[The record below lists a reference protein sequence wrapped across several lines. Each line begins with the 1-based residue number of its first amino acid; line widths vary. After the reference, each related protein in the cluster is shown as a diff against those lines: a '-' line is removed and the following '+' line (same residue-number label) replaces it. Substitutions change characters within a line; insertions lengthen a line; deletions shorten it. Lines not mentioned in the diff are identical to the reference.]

1 MVIFI
6 KLNVNMETKDLAD
19 KNKIEYTDL
28 SPMGVSSVAF
38 TKENALLILKIIRQ
52 ENIPILGGDVCLV
65 SNGKI
70 QYTADHWS
78 FSKKDDETLRQYT
91 ERSYQATFDYITKYY
106 ITEYSEER
114 ITYFW
119 KISIRKQKIQKLELN
134 EVPLFDI
141 VIPRSKEI
149 LGCLFY

>member
-1 MVIFI
+1 MG
-6 KLNVNMETKDLAD
+6 TKDLAD
-19 KNKIEYTDL
+19 KNKIGYIDL

-52 ENIPILGGDVCLV
+52 ENIPILGGDVCFV
-65 SNGKI
+65 INGKI
-70 QYTADHWS
+70 QYTGDNWS

-106 ITEYSEER
+106 ITEYREER

-119 KISIRKQKIQKLELN
+119 KIPIRKQKIQKLELN

-141 VIPRSKEI
+141 VIPGDQEFC
-149 LGCLFY
+149 GCYFY